1 MSLTGGLSLCCKT
14 TSNRPKPGP
23 TWTSYTGQCIA
34 FPSIVIDLKHDLV
47 FISTIPYQVLFKDGV
62 FQWKRL
68 ENLIVLAK
76 ENVSRM
82 SSNPALKGQEMSASC
97 LFPFYF
103 LCIFKLFP
111 IQDDMSAIVIL
122 TGKDRGACW
131 SRGNLTSQIPSKMEL
146 AFF

>member
-14 TSNRPKPGP
+14 TSNRPEPSL

-34 FPSIVIDLKHDLV
+34 FLSIVIELKLDLV
-47 FISTIPYQVLFKDGV
+47 FISIIAYQVLFKDGI

-76 ENVSRM
+76 ENVARM
-82 SSNPALKGQEMSASC
+82 SSNPALKGQELSASC

-103 LCIFKLFP
+103 LCIFNLFP
-111 IQDDMSAIVIL
+111 IQDDISAVVIL
-122 TGKDRGACW
+122 TGKDREACW